1 MLSPIRMRAE
11 EKFGKIKQQDKKVL
25 KDREKEQQEVA
36 DKISRLR
43 ALRLAKEVS
52 DKEAADRESADK
64 AAAKAKAPAKP
75 VKAARRKPVTAKKA
89 KQATLDSDD
98 SDAD

>member
-11 EKFGKIKQQDKKVL
+11 EKFGKIKQQDKKIL
-25 KDREKEQQEVA
+25 KDREKEQQDVA

-43 ALRLAKEVS
+43 ALRLAKEFS
-52 DKEAADRESADK
+52 DKEAADRDSADK
-64 AAAKAKAPAKP
+64 AAAKAKAPAKS

-89 KQATLDSDD
+89 KQAATDSDD

>member
-1 MLSPIRMRAE
+1 MLNPIRQKAE
-11 EKFGKIKQQDKKVL
+11 EKFVKIKQQDKKVL

-36 DKISRLR
+36 DKIARLR
-43 ALRLAKEVS
+43 ALRLAKELS

-64 AAAKAKAPAKP
+64 AAAKAKAPAKS

-89 KQATLDSDD
+89 ATDSDD